1 MDTQKSTRNTI
12 YQITLNLILILLCAC
27 IILPFLLLVSI
38 SISNEQDI
46 GFYGYQL
53 IPRNIDFSAYKYV
66 FRNPAAIIDAYKL
79 TAFVSAV
86 HTLLSLI
93 LIALIAYP
101 LSRPR
106 FKYRVQLSFFLY
118 FTCLFSGGLVPSYI
132 LMTQYLHLDDTIW
145 IYIIPG
151 LVKPWFVFM
160 MRTFFQGIPNEI
172 SESAYLDGAS
182 ELTILIK
189 MIIPLSKPVIAT
201 LALKTFLGMWN
212 NWQVSMLYINNE
224 KLISLQYLL
233 QKILLNI
240 KLLQENNNIYISD
253 MISMESIP
261 TETVRMAMAIV
272 VAGPALIIFPFFQ
285 KYFVKGLTVGSV
297 KG

>member
-27 IILPFLLLVSI
+27 IILPFLLLVST

-101 LSRPR
+101 LSRPK

>member
-66 FRNPAAIIDAYKL
+66 FRNPGAIIDAYKL
-79 TAFVSAV
+79 TAFVSAT

-160 MRTFFQGIPNEI
+160 MRTFFQRIPNEI

-240 KLLQENNNIYISD
+240 KLLQENNNVYISD

>member
-101 LSRPR
+101 LSRPK

-212 NWQVSMLYINNE
+212 NWRVSMLYINNE

>member
-12 YQITLNLILILLCAC
+12 YQLILNLILILLCAC

-46 GFYGYQL
+46 GFYGYQM

-66 FRNPAAIIDAYKL
+66 FRNPGAIIDAYKL
-79 TAFVSAV
+79 TAFVSIA

-101 LSRPR
+101 LSRPK
-106 FKYRVQLSFFLY
+106 FKYRTQLSFFLY

-151 LVKPWFVFM
+151 LIKPWFVFM

-182 ELTILIK
+182 ELTILTK

-212 NWQVSMLYINNE
+212 NWQVSMLYINND

-240 KLLQENNNIYISD
+240 KLLQENNNVYISD
-253 MISMESIP
+253 MFSTEAIP

>member
-27 IILPFLLLVSI
+27 IILPFLLLVST

-66 FRNPAAIIDAYKL
+66 FRNPGAIIDAYKL
-79 TAFVSAV
+79 TAFVSAT

-101 LSRPR
+101 LSRPK

>member
-27 IILPFLLLVSI
+27 IILPFLLLVST

-66 FRNPAAIIDAYKL
+66 FRNPGAIIDAYKL
-79 TAFVSAV
+79 TAFVSAT

>member
-27 IILPFLLLVSI
+27 IILPCLLLVST

-101 LSRPR
+101 LSRPK

-212 NWQVSMLYINNE
+212 NWRVSMLYINNE